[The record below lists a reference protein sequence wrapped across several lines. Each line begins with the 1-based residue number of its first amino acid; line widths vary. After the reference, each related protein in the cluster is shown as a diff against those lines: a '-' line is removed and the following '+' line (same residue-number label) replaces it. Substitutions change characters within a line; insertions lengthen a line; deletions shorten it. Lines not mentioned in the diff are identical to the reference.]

1 MYFAGEKRVWVHV
14 EPQKEREKEICSGRE
29 EKKKRIKAKVER
41 NTVLEGAREE
51 TRREA
56 GNGEFILAAMM
67 VAVSE
72 SAISE
77 QLPSSCTESIYFL
90 ARRST

>member
-1 MYFAGEKRVWVHV
+1 M
-14 EPQKEREKEICSGRE
+14 E
-29 EKKKRIKAKVER
+29 E
-41 NTVLEGAREE
+41 AREE
-51 TRREA
+51 TRGEKRGRE
-56 GNGEFILAAMM
+56 GEFILAAMM

-90 ARRST
+90 AR